1 MGFLKFSDSEKLMPQ
16 EEILETAHQK
26 SNLSIG
32 VPKELT
38 FQENRVPLV
47 PQAVGLLVSNGH
59 KVLIESGAGKPSR
72 FEDNEYSNVGAQIVY
87 NHEEIFKT
95 DIIVKVAPPS
105 FEEIDMMKSRQTVI
119 SSLHLA
125 EQKREYFEKLMGRKT
140 TALSYELIKDKEGAF
155 PVLRSM
161 SEVVGTAVVFIAANY
176 MESKEYGRGTLFG
189 GFPGITP
196 TEVVILGAGTV
207 AEYAARASLG
217 LGAVVKVF
225 DNSLYKLR
233 RFQNTINARV
243 FTSIIQPLVLKK
255 SLKTADVVIGAVH
268 SREGI
273 SPCLVTEEMI
283 SQMKEGAVIIDV
295 SIDQGGCFE
304 TSKVTNHNDPVFIK
318 SGVTHY
324 CVPNIASKVSHTAS
338 YAFSNF
344 LTPVLINMGEIGG
357 MSNLLKSDF
366 GVRQGAYLYNGT
378 LTKSFIGNKYTLPF
392 QNIEL
397 LIAALR

>member
-16 EEILETAHQK
+16 DEILETTHHK
-26 SNLSIG
+26 SSLSIG

-38 FQENRVPLV
+38 FQENRVPIV
-47 PQAVGLLVSNGH
+47 PQAVGLLISNGH
-59 KVLIESGAGKPSR
+59 KVLIESSAGKPSK
-72 FEDNEYSNVGAQIVY
+72 FSDEEYSAVGAQIIY
-87 NHEEIFKT
+87 NHEEIFKS

-105 FEEIDMMKSRQTVI
+105 MEEIDMMKSRQTII
-119 SSLHLA
+119 SSLQLA
-125 EQKREYFEKLMGRKT
+125 EQKREYFEKLMTKKT
-140 TALSYELIKDKEGAF
+140 TALSYELIKDKDGAF

-161 SEVVGTAVVFIAANY
+161 SEVVGTAVIFIAAKY

-207 AEYAARASLG
+207 AEYAAKASLG

-233 RFQNTINARV
+233 RFQNTINSRV

-255 SLKTADVVIGAVH
+255 SLRTADVVIGAVH
-268 SREGI
+268 ANEGV
-273 SPCLVTEEMI
+273 SPCLVTEDMI
-283 SQMKEGAVIIDV
+283 SQMKEGAVIVDV

-304 TSKVTNHNDPVFIK
+304 TSKVTNHNEPVFK
-318 SGVTHY
+318 KFGVTHY

-344 LTPVLINMGEIGG
+344 LTPVLINMGEKGG
-357 MSNLLKSDF
+357 MSKLLQIDF